1 MDENLVR
8 RVRSELKLISLSNNW
23 RFANELPSR
32 MLIDKLCLDGFSE
45 SGVVGGE
52 HMVCSGA
59 KKWTGLV
66 VVPFLIDRD
75 DILCIGLP

>member
-1 MDENLVR
+1 
-8 RVRSELKLISLSNNW
+8 
-23 RFANELPSR
+23 

-52 HMVCSGA
+52 HMVSSGA

-66 VVPFLIDRD
+66 VVPFLIDRG